1 MGLEEVLEKLA
12 DKPLLKEFA
21 EWLYEHKCY
30 GEDAIEELLCKEWD
44 GAYPSALISDDL
56 LVDIGS
62 FLCFMAMFALERVYG
77 EDWWTAK
84 SRLHIRIVPE
94 PSYDDRSYVY
104 VLELKTRTVMAVG
117 CERKTW
123 HYDPETIEGDLKD
136 LIEQLEKS
144 EGLIAVR
151 MVTDS

>member
-1 MGLEEVLEKLA
+1 MGFEEILENLA

-62 FLCFMAMFALERVYG
+62 FLCFMAMFALEKVYG

-84 SRLHIRIVPE
+84 SPLHVSLPRLKSGASSVRLGLYASSHICWFGGLTAP
-94 PSYDDRSYVY
+94 PSHASR
-104 VLELKTRTVMAVG
+104 
-117 CERKTW
+117 
-123 HYDPETIEGDLKD
+123 
-136 LIEQLEKS
+136 
-144 EGLIAVR
+144 
-151 MVTDS
+151 